1 MTKLTQE
8 TLHKALALAN
18 RYCQA
23 HRSERGQ
30 LLAQIHLL
38 IGKGN
43 KIPLTVLN
51 AMGEDVTWN
60 SPVRF
65 VP

>member
-1 MTKLTQE
+1 MDNAALTR
-8 TLHKALALAN
+8 ALSLAN

-23 HRSERGQ
+23 KGADRET
-30 LLAQIHLL
+30 LLSKIRAV
-38 IGKGN
+38 IGRGN

-51 AMGEDVTWN
+51 NMGENVSWN

>member
-1 MTKLTQE
+1 MNSAALNQ
-8 TLHKALALAN
+8 ALALAN

-23 HRSERGQ
+23 SGADRET
-30 LLAQIHLL
+30 LLSQIHAV
-38 IGKGN
+38 IGRGN

-51 AMGEDVTWN
+51 NMGEDVAWN

>member
-1 MTKLTQE
+1 MSKLSTE
-8 TLHKALALAN
+8 SLYKALALGN
-18 RYCQA
+18 QYCRASASDRQ
-23 HRSERGQ
+23 E
-30 LLAQIHLL
+30 LLASIHIL